1 MACQPCNCYL
11 LPVSGFHHK
20 PPLCK
25 GRWHFREKMTEGL
38 SRKSA
43 LSLPANFSKRHN
55 PSPAS
60 QELPLHKGAFP
71 IMAPSTKSPHP
82 LFLFTGN
89 SLFRTTLLTRGFR
102 NTKRGTMRKHN
113 IPFPF
118 SVMPRGHKL
127 PDTALPA
134 HPIRIVKMRARRS
147 ARFIFPCSV
156 GYRGTKRPHRGLF
169 ACSPTGDLHV

>member
-1 MACQPCNCYL
+1 MHL
-11 LPVSGFHHK
+11 LLATRKRVSQK

-102 NTKRGTMRKHN
+102 YTKKEQTYKQLMRLVM
-113 IPFPF
+113 FALFFFTF
-118 SVMPRGHKL
+118 SWPRGE
-127 PDTALPA
+127 ALFYACGGNGECQNRYAWRQPT
-134 HPIRIVKMRARRS
+134 
-147 ARFIFPCSV
+147 
-156 GYRGTKRPHRGLF
+156 GKRVLPHRG
-169 ACSPTGDLHV
+169 S